1 VKLGNVI
8 TPFKVGLLV
17 IAAAVGTIFMIVQ
30 FTSGMAMNED
40 DSYLVYAYFDDV
52 TGLAVRSRVVI
63 SGIPVGYIRS
73 IRLEKQKARVDIMVD
88 NTIALHKGDKQP
100 GGWNKNGATVSRKQ
114 ASLIGDYYLEL
125 SAGTAGDTLKHGD
138 EIENVL
144 TAVGPEELMEN
155 FNTITKDIQQ
165 VTESLAEVFGGEN
178 GAKRIDQM
186 VSDLQQV
193 LSTVRIFVEENRES
207 LGRIVINAELTSA
220 EVREFAEAGTEL
232 MESMLRD
239 ARAVV
244 QEVKFIIGQSSGDLQ
259 AGLGT
264 LQGTLSRLQSTLDSL
279 NYSLQNIQDI
289 TDKVNEGEGTVGKL
303 INDPSIANRTDRI
316 LADAEEYVDSLA
328 RLKTIVELR
337 SAYYVKNAR
346 FKNTLGLKLQP
357 ANNKYYL
364 IQLVDDFR
372 GTTRVV
378 RDDVNTTQS
387 NSQDPLYR
395 ETRVT
400 TTDEFKFSAQLARGL
415 EVSPSMMLFG
425 RFGIMESSGGLGA
438 DLYLTEGYDF
448 KIATDLFDFG
458 RNINPRLRARA
469 TYEFFEFAY
478 IMGGV
483 DDIFNG
489 DQRDYY
495 FGIGLEFNDDDLKA
509 LISTTG
515 VPAP

>member
-1 VKLGNVI
+1 MKLENII

-17 IAAAVGTIFMIVQ
+17 IAATLGTIFMIVQ
-30 FTSGMAMNED
+30 FTSGVAMNED
-40 DSYLVYAYFDDV
+40 DRYQVYAYFDDV
-52 TGLAVRSRVVI
+52 TGLAVRSRVVM
-63 SGIPVGYIRS
+63 SGIPVGYIKS
-73 IRLEKQKARVDIMVD
+73 IRLENQKARVDIMVD
-88 NTIALHKGDKQP
+88 ESLELHEGVKKPD
-100 GGWNKNGATVSRKQ
+100 GWNKNGATVARKQ

-125 SAGTAGDTLKHGD
+125 SPGTQGPPLKDGDQ
-138 EIENVL
+138 IENVV

-155 FNTITKDIQQ
+155 FNTITKDIQK
-165 VTESLAEVFGGEN
+165 VTESLAEVFGGDK
-178 GAKRIDQM
+178 GAARIDQM
-186 VSDLQQV
+186 VADLQEV
-193 LSTVRIFVEENRES
+193 LSTVRVFVETNSDS
-207 LGRIVINAELTSA
+207 LGRIVTNAEMTSA
-220 EVREFAEAGTEL
+220 EVRQFAAVGTEL
-232 MESMLRD
+232 MESMIRD

-279 NYSLQNIQDI
+279 NYSLQNVQDI

-303 INDPSIANRTDRI
+303 INDPSIADRTDRI

-346 FKNTLGLKLQP
+346 FKNTVGLKLQP
-357 ANNKYYL
+357 ALDKYYL

-372 GTTRVV
+372 GTTLVV

-387 NSQDPLYR
+387 GSQDPLYR

-400 TTDEFKFSAQLARGL
+400 TTDEFKFSAQLARGW
-415 EVSPSMMLFG
+415 EISPSMMLFG

-458 RNINPRLRARA
+458 RNTNPRFRARA

-483 DDIFNG
+483 DDVFNG

-495 FGIGLEFNDDDLKA
+495 FGIGLEFNDEDLKA

-515 VPAP
+515 VPTP

>member
-1 VKLGNVI
+1 MKIGNVI
-8 TPFKVGLLV
+8 TPFKVGLLI

-73 IRLEKQKARVDIMVD
+73 IRLEDQKARVDIMVD
-88 NTIALHKGDKQP
+88 EKITLHKGVKQP

-114 ASLIGDYYLEL
+114 ASLIGDYFLEL
-125 SAGTAGDTLKHGD
+125 SPGATGEPLQDGAQ
-138 EIENVL
+138 IENVL

-193 LSTVRIFVEENRES
+193 LSTVRAFVEENRES
-207 LGRIVINAELTSA
+207 LGRVVYNAEMTSA
-220 EVREFAEAGTEL
+220 EVREFAVAGTEM
-232 MESMLRD
+232 MEAMLQD
-239 ARAVV
+239 ARSVV

-279 NYSLQNIQDI
+279 NYSLQNMQDI

-328 RLKTIVELR
+328 RLQTIVELR
-337 SAYYVKNAR
+337 SAYYVKNGR

-357 ANNKYYL
+357 ANDKYYL

-387 NSQDPLYR
+387 DSQDPLYR

-415 EVSPSMMLFG
+415 EFSSSAMLFG
-425 RFGIMESSGGLGA
+425 RFGVMESSGGVGA
-438 DLYLTEGYDF
+438 DLYLTDGYDF

-458 RNINPRLRARA
+458 RNINPRFRARA

-483 DDIFNG
+483 DDVFNR

-495 FGIGLEFNDDDLKA
+495 FGIGLEFNDEDLKA

-515 VPAP
+515 VPSP